1 MATVKGALLPLF
13 DDMVRQTDILTMGIE
28 PEFVAFVRSVEDARR
43 RWQGVETELGRCRQT
58 LAKTETERAALDVK
72 LKHARNQVDVEIK
85 RRQKAEVECERLD
98 RQIQLIRELLLVQD
112 SSCSLQLSEEQ
123 RNALAF
129 LNTRTSSGL
138 APKAHRLTRI
148 DESSNSIL
156 SASDISYDR
165 TDDDLDTD
173 ASVLRSGRRGDKR
186 KSPRLH
192 HAETPPVP
200 TKRSCMISEEA
211 KGNESIIATT
221 TVTVPQHGGTIEAV
235 STIET
240 VTRPSRR
247 RSSRGRRLS
256 AVNGEP
262 NVMSVAMPTHG
273 AGDGTPR
280 SLRQHDF
287 VQKTSI
293 KPEACVPCGR
303 RIRFGKMVL
312 RCRECRTAAHPECRD
327 RCPLPCTPA
336 VPSTPLTLAEG
347 TVADFAPSTAPMI
360 PMLVIRCVGE
370 IEQKGMHETGIY
382 RVPGCDRT
390 VKELKERF
398 VRGRGTVPV
407 LSKVEDVHVVCGLL
421 KDFLRSLKEPLL
433 TFALNGTFMAAA
445 EIPDED
451 NSVAA
456 MFQAIDE
463 LPQANRDT
471 LAFLMLHLQKVAQS
485 PDCKMDAY
493 NLARVFG
500 PTLVGHATADPS
512 PMVMLQDTRRQPAVI
527 ERLLSLSPDYWSKFV
542 SASDSRRP
550 DDTYGTP
557 DQRTPIGSSMLG
569 PLTTPEMVHGPT
581 PTKTPSTS
589 SLSQRFKSTLTPKF
603 GSRTKTPSVTSL
615 KKTGNYFESP
625 LLK

>member
-43 RWQGVETELGRCRQT
+43 RWQGVETELGRCRQA

-200 TKRSCMISEEA
+200 AKRSCMISEEA

-347 TVADFAPSTAPMI
+347 TVADFAPNTAPMI
-360 PMLVIRCVGE
+360 PLLVIRCVGE

-471 LAFLMLHLQKVAQS
+471 LAFLMLHLQKVAKS
-485 PDCKMDAY
+485 LDCKMDAY

-542 SASDSRRP
+542 SAGDSRRP

-603 GSRTKTPSVTSL
+603 GSRAKTPSVTSL

>member
-43 RWQGVETELGRCRQT
+43 RWQGVETELGRCRQA

-200 TKRSCMISEEA
+200 IKRSCMISEEA

-485 PDCKMDAY
+485 LDCKMDAY

-542 SASDSRRP
+542 SAGDSRRP

-603 GSRTKTPSVTSL
+603 GSRAKTPSVTSL

>member
-28 PEFVAFVRSVEDARR
+28 PEFVAFVRSVEDARQ
-43 RWQGVETELGRCRQT
+43 RWQGVETELGRCRQA

-85 RRQKAEVECERLD
+85 RRQKAEVACERLD

-200 TKRSCMISEEA
+200 AKRSCMISEEA

-262 NVMSVAMPTHG
+262 NVMSVAMPPSG

-280 SLRQHDF
+280 NLRQHDF

-327 RCPLPCTPA
+327 RCPLPCAPA

-398 VRGRGTVPV
+398 VRSRGTVPV

-485 PDCKMDAY
+485 SDCKMDAY

-542 SASDSRRP
+542 SAGDSRRP
-550 DDTYGTP
+550 DDAYGTP

-569 PLTTPEMVHGPT
+569 PLTTPEMAHGPT
-581 PTKTPSTS
+581 PSKTPSTS
-589 SLSQRFKSTLTPKF
+589 SLSQRFRSTLTPKF
-603 GSRTKTPSVTSL
+603 GSRAKTPSVTSL